1 MKKSTTYTNAA
12 ALAAVAAIL
21 RDTCEDA
28 ELVAK
33 IEHMAAVANKP
44 KATTG
49 YVSAASKASAE
60 LAQAVT
66 NYILAKNRPV
76 TSREIG
82 ENVSGFVGSNGST
95 SYQRV
100 TAALR
105 KAIANG
111 DIKKVESVKV
121 GSQKWAAYAPA
132 DYVEVVTETEE

>member
-1 MKKSTTYTNAA
+1 MKKSTYTNAA

-33 IEHMAAVANKP
+33 IEHMATVANKP
-44 KATTG
+44 KATSG
-49 YVSAASKASAE
+49 YTSAASKASAE
-60 LAQAVT
+60 RAQAVT